1 MRWGKYPAEPRHPC
15 TSAEVMDIAFAWP
28 DLLAAA
34 APKIT
39 VPVHYR
45 QADGDALWIV
55 SEKEVSDF
63 AQGLSASLMVVAGP
77 PRRPLH

>member
-1 MRWGKYPAEPRHPC
+1 MRWGKYPTEPRHPC
-15 TSAEVMDIAFAWP
+15 TNAEVMDIAFAWP

-45 QADGDALWIV
+45 QADGDALKPWA
-55 SEKEVSDF
+55 KSDTSF
-63 AQGLSASLMVVAGP
+63 SLTIQSASPSAL
-77 PRRPLH
+77 R